1 MTRAAWSTCVVLV
14 VAACDQ
20 PGVPPDDPLDAALD
34 AEVRGQLTQWGV
46 VPIGALPPANPA
58 LVELGRALA
67 FDKILSGNRDIS
79 CATCHPP
86 SAHGTDGLSLSVGTG
101 GTGVGPARALG
112 AGRRF
117 IPRNAPSLLNQGLRS
132 PYIFWD
138 GRVSGVGA
146 GPFQKPANVT
156 LPAGLPNILA
166 AQAMLPVLN
175 RQEMRGEAGDLDV
188 FGNPNE
194 LAQLAD
200 SQYAKVWQG
209 IMQRVLAI
217 PEYVTMFAAAFPA
230 KSPQSLGF
238 QDAATAIAAFMT
250 NAFARSDSPLDRYL
264 ARNDF
269 ALSAEA
275 KRGAL
280 VFFQR
285 ARCASCHSGPLLG
298 GQGFANDG
306 VPQLGPGTGNGAPLD
321 RGRGEVDTLP
331 SNQAWVRFQFRVP
344 PLRNVELTAPY
355 MHDGAYPTLEAV
367 VRHYDDVPAAQRSY
381 DVTQLSPALQ
391 GMVHNDDVTIAAV
404 SATLDFRV
412 RTPFRFTDQEK
423 ADLVAFLKALTDPAA
438 RDLSAL
444 VPAAVPSGLPVQD

>member
-1 MTRAAWSTCVVLV
+1 
-14 VAACDQ
+14 
-20 PGVPPDDPLDAALD
+20 
-34 AEVRGQLTQWGV
+34 
-46 VPIGALPPANPA
+46 
-58 LVELGRALA
+58 
-67 FDKILSGNRDIS
+67 
-79 CATCHPP
+79 
-86 SAHGTDGLSLSVGTG
+86 
-101 GTGVGPARALG
+101 LG

-117 IPRNAPSLLNQGLRS
+117 IPRNSPSLLNQGLRS
-132 PYIFWD
+132 PFIFWD
-138 GRVSGVGA
+138 GRVSGTGS

-156 LPAGLPNILA
+156 LPGGLPNILA

-175 RQEMRGEAGDLDV
+175 RQEMRGEVGDLDV

-217 PEYVTMFAAAFPA
+217 PDYVTMFAAAFPA
-230 KSPQSLGF
+230 RSPQYLGF

-250 NAFARSDSPLDRYL
+250 YGFTRADSPFDRYL
-264 ARNDF
+264 RRNDF
-269 ALSAEA
+269 ALSTEA

-285 ARCASCHSGPLLG
+285 ARCVSCHSGPLLG

-306 VPQLGPGTGNGAPLD
+306 VPQIGPGVGSAAPLD
-321 RGRGEVDTLP
+321 RGRGEVESNP
-331 SNQAWVRFQFRVP
+331 SSQALAFQFRVP

-367 VRHYDDVPAAQRSY
+367 VRHYNNVPAAQRNY
-381 DVTQLSPALQ
+381 DVTQLPSELQ
-391 GMVHNDDVTIAAV
+391 SSVHADNTTV
-404 SATLDFRV
+404 SAVLANLDFRV
-412 RTPFRFTDQEK
+412 RTPFNFTERDK
-423 ADLVAFLKALTDPAA
+423 GDLVAFLKSLTDPAA
-438 RDLSAL
+438 RDLSSL